1 MNDQLNGGPL
11 TNWLAIIGVIS
22 LIYWGWRITAAL
34 LRRRK
39 EDPGA
44 AGALATS
51 IPEAAHGGTLAA
63 TPLAAPPDDIAA
75 IAAAVYAIVGAH
87 RIVRLEAVHPKQAW
101 ALEGRWMQQ
110 TSHKPR

>member
-22 LIYWGWRITAAL
+22 LIYWGWRIAAAL
-34 LRRRK
+34 LGRRK
-39 EDPGA
+39 EDTDEA
-44 AGALATS
+44 AALATS
-51 IPEAAHGGTLAA
+51 MPAAAQGGTLAA
-63 TPLAAPPDDIAA
+63 TPLAAPPEDIAA
-75 IAAAVYAIVGAH
+75 IAAAVSAILGAH
-87 RIVRLEAVHPKQAW
+87 RIVHLETVHPEQAW